1 MKAILHNRSLL
12 LLGLAESISNIGN
25 WVTVM
30 AIYAIVVFHGDGGV
44 AESSAVMLAGLGPML
59 IFSPV
64 AGWLSDRFDRKWL
77 MISSQ
82 VLSALPIIAIIV
94 AGPGPLIYLFLA
106 LQTAFTTLMLPARQA
121 VVPLLVPQSE
131 LARANALLQQTNSF
145 VKIGG
150 PILGGVIVGL
160 LGAGHAMLLDVV
172 SFTLAAVVLLWLPPL
187 PPPRPAAKGAATT
200 SSASEG
206 DSPPR
211 RPDSI
216 LGVLRHS
223 APLRLLFLS
232 IFVAIVAIMGFDVL
246 GSLYVRDVLLAQ
258 EGLFGLLI
266 GLIGLGSLLSAGWL
280 MLRRRPRNPWQDLA
294 WGLLLLSGIP
304 LLMAAGFWVGDPRL
318 AKWLVAFA
326 LLLGGLGNGL
336 VSVQV
341 WTLLQA
347 LSPPARLGR
356 MGGLFQSSIAA
367 AQLTT
372 ILVTPWLVPARLSIG
387 QYFALSAAILMLLAL
402 ALFATWRGLPAAAA
416 ESAAA
421 ESFRRGS
428 SLEADT

>member
-1 MKAILHNRSLL
+1 MKEILHNRSLL

-82 VLSALPIIAIIV
+82 VLSALPIIGIIV
-94 AGPGPLIYLFLA
+94 VGQGPLVYVLLA

-121 VVPLLVPQSE
+121 VVPLLVDKRDLS
-131 LARANALLQQTNSF
+131 RANALLQQLNSF

-150 PILGGVIVGL
+150 PILGGAIVGL
-160 LGAGHAMLLDVV
+160 LGAGNAMLLDIV
-172 SFTLAAVVLLWLPPL
+172 SFALAAVVLLWLPPL
-187 PPPRPAAKGAATT
+187 PPLRPATPE
-200 SSASEG
+200 SAVAPSG
-206 DSPPR
+206 PPNGQPPP
-211 RPDSI
+211 RPDSV
-216 LGVLRHS
+216 LGVLRRS
-223 APLRLLFLS
+223 APLRLLFAAFFLA
-232 IFVAIVAIMGFDVL
+232 VVAIMGFDVL
-246 GSLYVRDVLLAQ
+246 SSLYVRDVLQAQ
-258 EGLFGLLI
+258 EKLFGLLI

-280 MLRRRPRNPWQDLA
+280 MLRRRQRNPWQDLA
-294 WGLLLLSGIP
+294 WGLLLMSAIP
-304 LLMAAGFWVGDPRL
+304 GLMAAGFWAGDPAL
-318 AKWLVAFA
+318 ATGLTVAA
-326 LLLGGLGNGL
+326 LLLGGIGNGL

-347 LSPPARLGR
+347 LSPAAVLGR
-356 MGGLFQSSIAA
+356 MGGIFQSSIAG

-372 ILVTPWLVPARLSIG
+372 ILLTPLLVPAHLSIG
-387 QYFALSAAILMLLAL
+387 QYFALSGAALILLAL
-402 ALFATWRGLPAAAA
+402 TLFATWRGLPAAAA
-416 ESAAA
+416 ATAAA